1 MKHGYLFSSDLN
13 GEFMI
18 YGYALIECLHNFCR
32 MRKGDIKR
40 CDGKVLQLCKW
51 VNNKPIYEYW
61 VVKRY

>member
-1 MKHGYLFSSDLN
+1 
-13 GEFMI
+13 MI

-40 CDGKVLQLCKW
+40 YDGKVLQLCKW